1 MGVERGGASG
11 AEFVFGQQRSEF
23 FVGFLPLGLGS
34 EYLRDAAP
42 ADVLDEDR
50 LFLVRGC
57 PGFGLKLADQP
68 DGGEIGLSL
77 LFERPLADAVGGCDT
92 VICAVTF

>member
-1 MGVERGGASG
+1 
-11 AEFVFGQQRSEF
+11 
-23 FVGFLPLGLGS
+23 LGLGS

-50 LFLVRGC
+50 FFLVRGC

-77 LFERPLADAVGGCDT
+77 LPERALAYPVGGRDAV
-92 VICAVTF
+92 IRPVTL